1 MRSAPRLAKEQKQ
14 LMSELIS
21 AVAGRVE
28 VPAEPTVLFEA
39 LCSAMGE
46 RRGRP
51 TTLSIREFPKDIA
64 HGTTG
69 LWLDLEGQDL
79 VVIEENLTPDHQLVV
94 LGHELWHMHAGH
106 SGHGIGGGAMAARVA
121 LTAEIDWPE
130 IVRRVAA
137 RSHSV
142 QEDEIAAEKFGLL
155 MGSQMRTWLLDPGA
169 AGVQLDEVARRI
181 NAALGYPGV
190 RG

>member
-1 MRSAPRLAKEQKQ
+1 
-14 LMSELIS
+14 MSELAS

-39 LCSAMGE
+39 LCTAMAE

-51 TTLSIREFPKDIA
+51 TTLGIREFPKDIA

-69 LWLDLEGQDL
+69 LWLDLEDRDL

-106 SGHGIGGGAMAARVA
+106 AGHGIDGGVRVARAA
-121 LTAEIDWPE
+121 LTAAIDWPE
-130 IVRRVAA
+130 IVRRFAA

-142 QEDEIAAEKFGLL
+142 QDDEVAAEKFGLL
-155 MGSQMRTWLLDPGA
+155 MGSQMRSWLLGPRA

>member
-1 MRSAPRLAKEQKQ
+1 
-14 LMSELIS
+14 MSELAS
-21 AVAGRVE
+21 AIAGRVE

-39 LCSAMGE
+39 LCSAMAE

-51 TTLSIREFPKDIA
+51 TTLGIREFPKDIA

-69 LWLDLEGQDL
+69 LWLDLEDRDL

-106 SGHGIGGGAMAARVA
+106 AGHGIDGGVRAARAA
-121 LTAEIDWPE
+121 LTAAIDWPE

-142 QEDEIAAEKFGLL
+142 EDDEVAAEKFGLL
-155 MGSQMRTWLLDPGA
+155 MGSQMRSWLLGPRA